1 MKNTLHEYNRKGKL
15 QVEKVDFSCDLK
27 VLTDL
32 QLDRFK
38 GSEFQ
43 NLAEATVKDLSPY
56 DLVEQLVTDK

>member
-1 MKNTLHEYNRKGKL
+1 MNITEKGNYKL
-15 QVEKVDFSCDLK
+15 KRQILSCDLK